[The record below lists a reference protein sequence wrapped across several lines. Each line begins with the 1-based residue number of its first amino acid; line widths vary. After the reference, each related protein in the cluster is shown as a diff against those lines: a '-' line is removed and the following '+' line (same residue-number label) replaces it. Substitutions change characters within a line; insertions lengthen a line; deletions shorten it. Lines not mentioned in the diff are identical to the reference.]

1 MTRPKDRCVYCAYIV
16 DLRAGRSA
24 RLVGGLSIDG
34 TKTTKGKAG
43 RHSDV
48 VPAPL
53 AVEVV
58 ETPNGPRP
66 LCAKH
71 ARDAVRVEP

>member
-1 MTRPKDRCVYCAYIV
+1 MSKKSSTEAPVHNGCVYCAYMP
-16 DLRAGRSA
+16 DYRPNRQPL
-24 RLVGGLSIDG
+24 
-34 TKTTKGKAG
+34 
-43 RHSDV
+43 
-48 VPAPL
+48 PAPL

-71 ARDAVRVEP
+71 ARDAVRA

>member
-1 MTRPKDRCVYCAYIV
+1 MKPGERCVYCAYNAEVIKHP
-16 DLRAGRSA
+16 GWKE
-24 RLVGGLSIDG
+24 I
-34 TKTTKGKAG
+34 
-43 RHSDV
+43 

-58 ETPNGPRP
+58 ETPNGPRA

-71 ARDAVRVEP
+71 ARDAVRA